1 MLVIEKNTSI
11 YDKRKLVP
19 FGEFTPFPKL
29 FLPIARMLNIPMS
42 NLSEGDSNSSEIIL
56 DTFIIHPLIC
66 YESAYSNLIKQKD
79 LSKPEVIV
87 VLSNDSWFGQSLA
100 PYQHL
105 QISQTRAVEFNK
117 YVLRAANT
125 GISAVIDNHGNIKK
139 KVGLNQRGHLNEIF
153 RVKTGETPYSR
164 FGDYPILVLI
174 FAIMISAL
182 YLCKKNER

>member
-1 MLVIEKNTSI
+1 MLVIGKNTSI

-29 FLPIARMLNIPMS
+29 FLPIASMLNIPMS

-56 DTFIIHPLIC
+56 DKFIIHPLIC
-66 YESAYSNLIKQKD
+66 YESAYPNLISQKD

-105 QISQTRAVEFNK
+105 QISQTRALEFNK
-117 YVLRAANT
+117 YILRAANT

-139 KVGLNQRGHLNEIF
+139 TVELNQRGHLNEPNT
-153 RVKTGETPYSR
+153 KTINLQFTCFCKS
-164 FGDYPILVLI
+164 FKQSFKSLI
-174 FAIMISAL
+174 QV
-182 YLCKKNER
+182 